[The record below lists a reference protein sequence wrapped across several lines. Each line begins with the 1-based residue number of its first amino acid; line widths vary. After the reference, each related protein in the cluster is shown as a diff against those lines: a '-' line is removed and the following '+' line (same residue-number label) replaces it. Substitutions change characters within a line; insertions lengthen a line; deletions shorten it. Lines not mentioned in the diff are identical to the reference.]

1 MDLEAV
7 TPDLQQREED
17 LADGSFPQDFSARF
31 EAPPPDFKPNI
42 AEDVAAKTN
51 VNQPT
56 ISDEE
61 GASSNVKL
69 KQPDPPAVLCPW
81 ETAVEAAKAKHHR
94 QNSGGTITSDIV
106 DARLLPMVMNEV
118 KTLLFKLFA
127 FVDASC
133 TLSTSGDQV
142 WLQQAKLR
150 LATTSRVNMPFC
162 FSKNV

>member
-1 MDLEAV
+1 MV
-7 TPDLQQREED
+7 TPDPQQREED

-51 VNQPT
+51 VKQT

-61 GASSNVKL
+61 GTSSNVKL

-81 ETAVEAAKAKHHR
+81 ETAVNAAKAKHHR
-94 QNSGGTITSDIV
+94 QNSSGTITSDIV

-142 WLQQAKLR
+142 WLQKLQVQ
-150 LATTSRVNMPFC
+150 LLFPP
-162 FSKNV
+162 

>member
-1 MDLEAV
+1 MV
-7 TPDLQQREED
+7 TPDPQQRED

-51 VNQPT
+51 VKQPT

-61 GASSNVKL
+61 GASSSVKF

-81 ETAVEAAKAKHHR
+81 ETAVNAAKAKHHR

-142 WLQQAKLR
+142 WLLTGCIFDR
-150 LATTSRVNMPFC
+150 FLGS
-162 FSKNV
+162 